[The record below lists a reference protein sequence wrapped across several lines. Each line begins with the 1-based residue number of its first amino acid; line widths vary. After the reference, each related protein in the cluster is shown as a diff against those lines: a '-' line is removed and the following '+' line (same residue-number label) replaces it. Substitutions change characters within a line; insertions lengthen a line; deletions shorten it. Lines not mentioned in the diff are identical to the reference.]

1 MNNKYGFLNLKPFE
15 HMKKAS
21 DLGKDISKDK
31 NISIIANILDK
42 LVEVEMIEFYKELKK
57 NAKKK

>member
-1 MNNKYGFLNLKPFE
+1 
-15 HMKKAS
+15 MKKAS